1 MGWRQNSSKNAN
13 KISLE
18 DNPIDNLIE
27 QVFPKLEANYNSADY
42 MRERAIL
49 STRNDHV
56 DAVNA
61 ILIERYPGNEKV
73 YYSFDSVDD
82 DKRNNYPLDLLNSIT
97 PNGLPPRELKVKKD
111 CHVILLCNLDP
122 HNGLCNGTRLVIRGF

>member
-1 MGWRQNSSKNAN
+1 MVEWSQNSSKTA
-13 KISLE
+13 KKT
-18 DNPIDNLIE
+18 NPKDHTIDNLIE
-27 QVFPKLEANYNSADY
+27 KVFPKLEANYNSADY

-73 YYSFDSVDD
+73 YYSFDLVDD
-82 DKRNNYPLDLLNSIT
+82 DKRNNYTLDFLNSIT
-97 PNGLPPRELKVKKD
+97 PNGLPPRELKVKKTA
-111 CHVILLCNLDP
+111 VLSYYAILILTMVSTT
-122 HNGLCNGTRLVIRGF
+122 GLG